1 MSGTGE
7 TIFPFNKGNI
17 LPSDNVASVGNT
29 IFENRIQHG
38 QVGGKKSKTA
48 KKRNAKKSAKK
59 SSKKSNKKTSKKC
72 KKLFWFF

>member
-7 TIFPFNKGNI
+7 TNFQINKGNI
-17 LPSDNVASVGNT
+17 LQNEPTSSVGNT
-29 IFENRIQHG
+29 IFENKIQSTL
-38 QVGGKKSKTA
+38 VGGKKSKTA